1 MYYYYLK
8 NMKKNRH
15 WFTMMGHTR
24 LIAIPGIIIS
34 VLILVLIPS
43 FKWLSGLVI
52 GIVLIHVAMLLLLSI
67 STFVVLPEKLK
78 RKIRSIIMKSKTDHS
93 FDYGWSLSWLNG
105 YWIIGTIL
113 LAFSIF
119 IYLYFSDFQL
129 LAFALFL
136 LSINL
141 YLGSATIRA
150 SKNTNFLTLPYVKF
164 FPDNAEKILD
174 AGCGAGRT
182 TISLS
187 RIYKG
192 NIVALD
198 TFDSDYIE
206 GGGNTLLEK
215 NIKIAGIENR
225 VKVVQGNITNTSF
238 NDNHFD
244 AVISTFM
251 IDHLGNQKLQCLKEI
266 NRILKPGGRLLMIV
280 IVPNLTAFAIANVFS
295 FFLSSKK
302 EWKAYFKK
310 SNFKLVEEADING
323 AAYFLVEK

>member
-1 MYYYYLK
+1 
-8 NMKKNRH
+8 MKKNRH
-15 WFTMMGHTR
+15 WFSVMGHTR
-24 LIAIPGIIIS
+24 LVAILGIIIS

-43 FKWLSGLVI
+43 FKWLSGLVM
-52 GIVLIHVAMLLLLSI
+52 GVVLLHVAMLLLLSI
-67 STFVVLPEKLK
+67 STFVVLPEKIKRRIRSMSIK
-78 RKIRSIIMKSKTDHS
+78 RKTNNI

-105 YWIIGTIL
+105 FWIIGTML

-119 IYLYFSDFQL
+119 IYHYFPNFQL

-150 SKNTNFLTLPYVKF
+150 SKNTDFLTLPYVKF
-164 FPDNAEKILD
+164 FPDNAENILD

-192 NIVALD
+192 KIVSFD

-206 GGGNTLLEK
+206 GGGNTLLAK
-215 NIKIAGIENR
+215 NIKTAGIENR
-225 VKVVQGNITNTSF
+225 VKIVQGDITNTNFS
-238 NDNHFD
+238 DNQFD
-244 AVISTFM
+244 AVISTYM

-280 IVPNLTAFAIANVFS
+280 IVPNLTSFAIANVFS

-302 EWKAYFKK
+302 QWKAYFEK

-323 AAYFLVEK
+323 AAYFLIEK